1 MLKVCYV
8 RFRTFGRSILFVDT
22 AQLHSKTQWVIEYV
36 MQEQRLINS
45 LLLLISMYHHFF
57 KISFPRVT
65 SGKNAFDLIEIFP

>member
-8 RFRTFGRSILFVDT
+8 RFRNFGRSIMFVDT
-22 AQLHSKTQWVIEYV
+22 AQLHSKTLWVIEYV
-36 MQEQRLINS
+36 MQKQRLINS

-65 SGKNAFDLIEIFP
+65 SGKNAHAS